1 MHCYTCDKSHRRRC
15 IAATHTPY
23 QRAASH
29 VDNAGQT
36 IGFTMASGPQGRAA
50 EACVVFCTDPAV
62 PPREGI
68 EAALQ
73 RRQWRATTRA
83 WGLRAL
89 AALARATT
97 VDVGHYCYLP
107 HVRPAL
113 RGDEHHTDSTTYHYF
128 KHLTGCSAA
137 VLDRVQGGFI
147 LLFTRVT
154 DLLDTAAARS
164 DPVLMHMLAW
174 TAALD
179 YEARDHELFL
189 RVGLVPLLQRLVSLS
204 NLKAAQ
210 AAQFVRVNGGAA
222 IPARALVPMPN
233 TKWSADT
240 VKQGIISGRISVAE
254 LLLQVLVR
262 DNRCAANNTTVT
274 AVCSISFISQSAPA
288 TKKMLKWWS
297 SWSLQPGT
305 WQSVSDVMTP
315 DVAALM

>member
-1 MHCYTCDKSHRRRC
+1 M
-15 IAATHTPY
+15 
-23 QRAASH
+23 
-29 VDNAGQT
+29 
-36 IGFTMASGPQGRAA
+36 
-50 EACVVFCTDPAV
+50 FCTDPAV

-73 RRQWRATTRA
+73 RRQWRAATRA
-83 WGLRAL
+83 WGLRAF

-189 RVGLVPLLQRLVSLS
+189 RVGLVPLLQRLVSLG

-210 AAQFVRVNGGAA
+210 AAQFARVNGGAA

-240 VKQGIISGRISVAE
+240 VKQGLISGRISVAE

-262 DNRCAANNTTVT
+262 DNRCAAVNTTLLLCAQSHSYHRAPPLPRKCSSGGAAGRCSLAHGRASVT
-274 AVCSISFISQSAPA
+274 S
-288 TKKMLKWWS
+288 
-297 SWSLQPGT
+297 
-305 WQSVSDVMTP
+305 
-315 DVAALM
+315 